1 MIVNDDI
8 EDSAELFV
16 VKFLYNLLIYT
27 FFLRKMPMISTWSWL
42 DRHKIV
48 PDVVRNQTI
57 AAFNNVE
64 QNGD

>member
-27 FFLRKMPMISTWSWL
+27 LFLRKIPMVSTKSRFWL
-42 DRHKIV
+42 DTRRSN
-48 PDVVRNQTI
+48 VVKETG
-57 AAFNNVE
+57 AE
-64 QNGD
+64 CLE